1 MANAMGRELSLLF
14 VSGGA
19 LKALQRS
26 TRQLKRLMLI
36 QENTPD
42 DLVLRE
48 LGERLARTRLER
60 NLSQAGLAKEAG
72 VSKRTVE
79 RVEAGEAVKSNNLIR
94 VLRGLGQLEVLD
106 RLVPEPLPS
115 PVERLR
121 LQGRRRKRAGS
132 PRTARDPNLATPWRW
147 GDEPDDEPSR

>member
-1 MANAMGRELSLLF
+1 
-14 VSGGA
+14 
-19 LKALQRS
+19 
-26 TRQLKRLMLI
+26 MLI
-36 QENTPD
+36 QDNTPD

-60 NLSQAGLAKEAG
+60 NLSQADLAKEAG

-79 RVEAGEAVKSNNLIR
+79 RVEAGEAVKSNSLIR
-94 VLRGLGQLEVLD
+94 VLRGLGRLEVLD

-121 LQGRRRKRAGS
+121 LQGRRRQRAGS
-132 PRTARDPNLATPWRW
+132 SRAARGPTPTAPWRW

>member
-1 MANAMGRELSLLF
+1 MRIAP
-14 VSGGA
+14 
-19 LKALQRS
+19 
-26 TRQLKRLMLI
+26 
-36 QENTPD
+36 NTPD

-60 NLSQAGLAKEAG
+60 NLSQAGLAQEAG

-79 RVEAGEAVKSNNLIR
+79 RIEAGDPVKSNSLIR
-94 VLRGLGQLEVLD
+94 VLRGLGLLEALN

-121 LQGRRRKRAGS
+121 LQGRRRRRAGA
-132 PRTARDPNLATPWRW
+132 PRSAREAPPAKPWRW
-147 GDEPDDEPSR
+147 GDEPGDGPSR